1 MILSVLVCNVTAS
14 AGVVLSSLGEIAA
27 ALALNCDD
35 DMMTAEFWEG
45 VISGGSYKWVY
56 DELNK
61 LWVDPTTGIGYGI
74 DSSGRLYRSGRG
86 GGGSLRAVDSPDDI
100 EISGDTFAVM
110 IEQINNHYAP
120 KANTEYVSLQ
130 HTDSP
135 RSQLS
140 SAAHT
145 TLPFFVQGKILNY
158 GTFEPVYITPF
169 YRSSEGYTYIS
180 RYQYYCYF
188 TELDDNGKRYLKV
201 DKIDNLGVEDTV
213 ISISSAGTNVVTYQ
227 WIDLRLYNGYFQL
240 RSYSSY
246 ANWTSL
252 GSTSVGAGVG
262 LGDYLRTDNQGVTLT
277 QLDFVDNFTFTYADR
292 SDHLPLDYGY
302 YVNKDQLAF
311 DGWASDIDPSLIPG
325 DTYVTI
331 DGDNIYEYHIEN
343 EEGDSTTVY
352 NYIYNDYTFPE
363 DSGSDS
369 DDGDSDSDSDGGTG
383 NFDGDVTVGG
393 QVNVDGKID
402 VGGSVDI
409 NINVSSTPADNDDD
423 QTTIEM
429 PDVEVDDLPE
439 APRDFLTYLGN
450 LFMFLPAEVL
460 ALIVGGIAAAI
471 FCRVWGR

>member
-1 MILSVLVCNVTAS
+1 MVLSVVVCNVTAS
-14 AGVVLSSLGEIAA
+14 AGVVLSSLSQIAA
-27 ALALNCDD
+27 ALATNCDD

-61 LWVDPTTGIGYGI
+61 LWVDPTTGIGYGL
-74 DSSGRLYRSGRG
+74 DGAGRLHRSGRSG
-86 GGGSLRAVDSPDDI
+86 GGRLRPVESPEDI

-110 IEQINNHYAP
+110 VEKLNMHYAP
-120 KANTEYVSLQ
+120 KGNTYYISLQ
-130 HTDSP
+130 HTSSP
-135 RSQLS
+135 RGELS
-140 SAAHT
+140 DQPHT
-145 TLPFFVQGKILNY
+145 TLPFYRNNEILSFGEY
-158 GTFEPVYITPF
+158 TPLYITPF
-169 YRSSEGYTYIS
+169 YQDADGRTYIC

-188 TELDDNGKRYLKV
+188 TDVDDNGKRYFKV
-201 DKIDNLGVEDTV
+201 DKIDNLGVEDTQ
-213 ISISSAGTNVVTYQ
+213 ISISGAGVNVTSCK
-227 WIDLRLYNGYFQL
+227 WIDFRLYNGYFQL
-240 RSYSSY
+240 RSYFSLE
-246 ANWTSL
+246 NWTSL
-252 GSTSVGAGVG
+252 GSTTIGAGVG
-262 LGDYLRTDNQGVTLT
+262 IGDYLRTDNQSVVLT
-277 QLDFVDNFTFTYADR
+277 QPDFVDNFTFTYAER
-292 SDHLPLDYGY
+292 ENYLPLDYGY
-302 YVNKDQLAF
+302 YVEKEQLKF
-311 DGWASDIDPSLIPG
+311 DGWASDIDPAQIPSNV
-325 DTYVTI
+325 YITI
-331 DGDNIYEYHIEN
+331 EGDNIYEYNIEN

-352 NYIYNDYTFPE
+352 DYVYNDYTFPE

-369 DDGDSDSDSDGGTG
+369 DDGDSDSGSDGGTG

-450 LFMFLPAEVL
+450 MFVVLPGEVL